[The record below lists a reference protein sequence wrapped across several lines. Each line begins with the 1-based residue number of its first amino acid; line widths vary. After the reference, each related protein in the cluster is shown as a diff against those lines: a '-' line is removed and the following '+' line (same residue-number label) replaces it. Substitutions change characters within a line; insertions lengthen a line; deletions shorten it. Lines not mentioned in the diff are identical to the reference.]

1 MSEWKVQDYILLIL
15 RIKEAELAE
24 LKCKMIF
31 RFLRITEI
39 PPLNHET
46 VIVCIKQ
53 KTLSSAFIYSDIN
66 IFLNCY
72 NHLHG
77 YHRMTVFQREDVQRS
92 LK

>member
-31 RFLRITEI
+31 RLLRITEI

-46 VIVCIKQ
+46 VIVCIK
-53 KTLSSAFIYSDIN
+53 AEDI
-66 IFLNCY
+66 IFCFYLISY
-72 NHLHG
+72 F
-77 YHRMTVFQREDVQRS
+77 RFMIQRRNLLIDTGEDKKS
-92 LK
+92 YYI

>member
-31 RFLRITEI
+31 RLLCIPEI

-46 VIVCIKQ
+46 VKIQIK
-53 KTLSSAFIYSDIN
+53 AEDI
-66 IFLNCY
+66 IFCFYL
-72 NHLHG
+72 
-77 YHRMTVFQREDVQRS
+77 F
-92 LK
+92 